1 MSNVH
6 AQMNS
11 SRRVALVTGA
21 TGFIGSHLVQ
31 KLVQDGWQVHI
42 VTRKDSLLPDS
53 PEFSHVFNHAHDGT
67 TEGMIRL
74 VGDVKPTV
82 AFHLA
87 SLFLS
92 QHQPKDVEQLILS
105 NILFGCQLLEAL
117 RINGVKCI
125 INTGTSWQHYENQN
139 YNPVNL
145 YAATKQAF
153 EALMRYYIEAGDLK
167 VITLMLFDTCG
178 SNDTRPKLMNLLK
191 RVAEQNQPLDMSP
204 GEQYVDIVHVGD
216 VVRAYAMAAERLL
229 TKNVIGHEHYAVSS
243 GKPIQLREL
252 VKLVEHEIGKKLPI
266 NWGGRVYR
274 DREVMVP
281 WKGDSLPGWTTQID
295 ITQAIRS
302 IFAVQNSS
310 SVQ

>member
-1 MSNVH
+1 MSNIN
-6 AQMNS
+6 ANLNS
-11 SRRVALVTGA
+11 AMRVALVTGA
-21 TGFIGSHLVQ
+21 TGFVGRHLVQ
-31 KLVQDGWQVHI
+31 KLVEDGWQVHI
-42 VTRKDSLLPDS
+42 VTRKDSLLPNSQD
-53 PEFSHVFNHAHDGT
+53 FSHVFNHAHDGT
-67 TEGMIRL
+67 AEGMVRL
-74 VGDVKPTV
+74 VGDVKPNI

-105 NILFGCQLLEAL
+105 NVLFGCQLLEAL
-117 RINGVKCI
+117 KINGVKCI

-139 YNPVNL
+139 YSPVNL

-153 EALMRYYIEAGDLK
+153 EVLMQYYIEADDLK

-178 SNDTRPKLMNLLK
+178 TNDSRPKLMNLLK
-191 RVAEQNQPLDMSP
+191 RVAEQNQLLEMSP
-204 GEQYVDIVHVGD
+204 GEQYIDLVHVDD
-216 VVRAYAMAAERLL
+216 VVRAYAMAADRLL
-229 TKNVIGHEHYAVSS
+229 TKNIIGHEHYAVSS

-252 VKLVEHEIGKKLPI
+252 VKLVEHEIGKKLTI
-266 NWGGRVYR
+266 NWGGRAYR

-281 WKGDSLPGWTTQID
+281 WKGDSLPGWTTQVD
-295 ITQAIRS
+295 ITQIIRS